1 MKLGKIK
8 GFYITKSINTIC
20 ESTHNFR
27 ELLIEKLDDFLHDNW
42 GNICP
47 EDQEANRWALETG
60 SRVIGSYTINRT
72 KIWIIAEPKD
82 DNGIREAVTILLPE
96 EY

>member
-8 GFYITKSINTIC
+8 GFYITKGINAIC
-20 ESTHNFR
+20 ESTQNFR

-47 EDQEANRWALETG
+47 EDKKANEWALETG
-60 SRVIGSYTINRT
+60 SRIIGCYTIQNN
-72 KIWIIAEPKD
+72 KVWIIAEPKD
-82 DNGIREAVTILLPE
+82 NKGIREAVTVLLPE